1 MALATKATRGA
12 VGTNNW
18 TNPSNATADDT
29 TYATCAPGKNSSVIG
44 DWDFLAFTD
53 GELPVGSL
61 IQSVVIRA
69 NYKVSTTISAAS
81 LGIANGNNGAFDTE
95 ETQATEPT
103 SDADFDTTYNSP
115 PSITDLKTT
124 GRLVARIRG
133 IRGNDNDAVTF
144 SLDYVEL
151 RVTYVAPIT
160 GTGGVTLAA
169 PSSSGTAKETMSGSG
184 GVVILP
190 PANAGTAK
198 EAMVGSGA
206 VSFLAPAV
214 AADGTVTSTGATGTG
229 AIAFA
234 APAIAGT
241 GKEAFLGSGGV
252 TLAAPA
258 AASTAKETFVGSG
271 GEVFLAPTLDGT
283 GLVIVPVTGTGAV
296 LIGGPSVSA
305 TGSGGV
311 AAPVSGGGGR
321 VGRWAGRRVGGLAPM
336 PRVLIA
342 GSAAVGISGPSIS
355 GRGEVNDDALALVLL
370 I

>member
-1 MALATKATRGA
+1 MALATKATQGA

-160 GTGGVTLAA
+160 GTGGETLAG
-169 PSSSGTAKETMSGSG
+169 SGT
-184 GVVILP
+184 I
-190 PANAGTAK
+190 
-198 EAMVGSGA
+198 
-206 VSFLAPAV
+206 SFLAPSV

-234 APAIAGT
+234 APAVSGT
-241 GKEAFLGSGGV
+241 GKEAFLGSGGISI
-252 TLAAPA
+252 AAPA
-258 AASTAKETFVGSG
+258 AASTAKETFLGTG
-271 GEVFLAPTLDGT
+271 GEAFLAPTLDGT